1 VRPGLSQSRWLFGC
15 IGLTPAAPPRKRGQA
30 WLKKEIFGVWL
41 VSCAHEPR
49 IKPLSVKLLCESR
62 AGEGQFKKKPDIK

>member
-1 VRPGLSQSRWLFGC
+1 
-15 IGLTPAAPPRKRGQA
+15 
-30 WLKKEIFGVWL
+30 LKKEIFGVWL